1 MLRIGIEDKCPAAA
15 FRWHGVSGEDAA
27 RAGGRSE
34 EGLRDAVMRAEL
46 LAGDEEGFARVVE
59 GPLRAVR

>member
-15 FRWHGVSGEDAA
+15 FRRHGGPGEDAA

-34 EGLRDAVMRAEL
+34 GGLRDAVMRADL
-46 LAGDEEGFARVVE
+46 LAGDVEGFARVVE
-59 GPLRAVR
+59 GLLRAVQ